1 MEVES
6 QNLKPSIDSSQVGW
20 WDSFKIVFKGAIIWY
35 GIILVITGA
44 IAIFA
49 AMANVQ
55 PTY

>member
-1 MEVES
+1 
-6 QNLKPSIDSSQVGW
+6 VGW